1 MNIKKTNIM
10 TVNDMV
16 KKLRVMLA
24 VDAAVVRRSKF
35 ADATLV
41 DGTEVYTDGELV
53 VGATL
58 LVKVGEGEESPYA
71 PEGIH
76 ETTEGLLIGVGP
88 NGEIMEISEVAAE
101 NAPEVV
107 TEEVMEEVV
116 VEAPVSE
123 EALPATEELLA
134 GIAEMIAPF
143 TEEIAALTTEVTELK
158 AKFSKLAGEPAA
170 KPIRNTFAENKAIA
184 DSNLEKRMDFLRAIR
199 KN

>member
-1 MNIKKTNIM
+1 M
-10 TVNDMV
+10 TVQDMV

-24 VDAAVVRRSKF
+24 ADQAVVTEAQF

-41 DGTEVYTDGELV
+41 DGTVVYTEGELE

-76 ETTEGLLIGVGP
+76 ETNDGKLIGVGP
-88 NGEIMEISEVAAE
+88 NGEIMEISEVAEEA
-101 NAPEVV
+101 AT
-107 TEEVMEEVV
+107 TEEEIVEEAMEEVE
-116 VEAPVSE
+116 VEVPVSE
-123 EALPATEELLA
+123 AAIPATEELLT

-143 TEEIAALTTEVTELK
+143 TEEIAALTEEVTALK
-158 AKFSKLAGEPAA
+158 ARFNKIADEPAA
-170 KPIRNTFAENKAIA
+170 TPIRNTFSENKAIKDEMLA
-184 DSNLEKRMDFLRAIR
+184 KRMDALRAIR

>member
-1 MNIKKTNIM
+1 M

-24 VDAAVVRRSKF
+24 ADTEVVTEAKF

-41 DGTEVYTDGELV
+41 DGTVVYTDGELE
-53 VGATL
+53 VGAIL
-58 LVKVGEGEESPYA
+58 LIRTEEGEESPYA

-88 NGEIMEISEVAAE
+88 NGEIMDITEAGEDTI
-101 NAPEVV
+101 
-107 TEEVMEEVV
+107 TEEVVEEELDEVV

-123 EALPATEELLA
+123 AAMPATEELLT

-143 TEEIAALTTEVTELK
+143 TEEIAALTEEVTALK
-158 AKFSKLAGEPAA
+158 ARFNKIADEPAA
-170 KPIRNTFAENKAIA
+170 TPIRNTFSENKIKKDEALA
-184 DSNLEKRMDFLRAIR
+184 NRMDALRAIR

>member
-1 MNIKKTNIM
+1 M

-24 VDAAVVRRSKF
+24 ADKAVVTEAKF
-35 ADATLV
+35 AEATLV
-41 DGTEVYTDGELV
+41 DGTVVYTDGELE
-53 VGATL
+53 VGASL
-58 LVKVGEGEESPYA
+58 LIRTEEGEESPYA

-76 ETTEGLLIGVGP
+76 ETTDGLLIGVGP
-88 NGEIMEISEVAAE
+88 NGEIMEISEVEAE
-101 NAPEVV
+101 AKPEEII
-107 TEEVMEEVV
+107 EEVMEEVT

-123 EALPATEELLA
+123 EAIPATEELLA

-158 AKFSKLAGEPAA
+158 AKFAVIADEPAA

-184 DSNLEKRMDFLRAIR
+184 DSNLNKRMDFLRSVR
-199 KN
+199 NK

>member
-1 MNIKKTNIM
+1 M

-24 VDAAVVRRSKF
+24 ADKAVVTETKF
-35 ADATLV
+35 AEATLV
-41 DGTEVYTDGELV
+41 DGTVVYTDGELE
-53 VGATL
+53 VGASL
-58 LVKVGEGEESPYA
+58 LIRTEEGEESPYA

-76 ETTEGLLIGVGP
+76 ETTDGLLIGVGP
-88 NGEIMEISEVAAE
+88 NGEIMEISEVEAE
-101 NAPEVV
+101 AKPEEII
-107 TEEVMEEVV
+107 EEVMEEVV

-123 EALPATEELLA
+123 EAIPATEELLA

-158 AKFSKLAGEPAA
+158 AKFAVIADEPAA

-184 DSNLEKRMDFLRAIR
+184 DSNLNKRMDFLRSVR
-199 KN
+199 NK

>member
-1 MNIKKTNIM
+1 M

-24 VDAAVVRRSKF
+24 ADKAVVTETKM
-35 ADATLV
+35 ADAELV
-41 DGTEVYTDGELV
+41 DGTIVYTEGELV

-76 ETTEGLLIGVGP
+76 ETVDGKLIGVGP
-88 NGEIMEISEVAAE
+88 NGEIMEISEVEAE
-101 NAPEVV
+101 AKPEEVI
-107 TEEVMEEVV
+107 EEVMEEVE
-116 VEAPVSE
+116 VEVEVPE
-123 EALPATEELLA
+123 EAIPATEELLA
-134 GIAEMIAPF
+134 GIAEIIAPF
-143 TEEIAALTTEVTELK
+143 TEEIAALTEEVTELK
-158 AKFSKLAGEPAA
+158 AKFSKLADEPAA

-184 DSNLEKRMDFLRAIR
+184 DDNLAKRMDALRAIR

>member
-1 MNIKKTNIM
+1 M

-24 VDAAVVRRSKF
+24 ADTEVVTEAKF
-35 ADATLV
+35 AEAELV
-41 DGTEVYTDGELV
+41 DGTVVYTDGELV
-53 VGATL
+53 VGAVL
-58 LVKVGEGEESPYA
+58 LIRTEEGEESPYA

-88 NGEIMEISEVAAE
+88 NGEIMDITEAGEDT
-101 NAPEVV
+101 V
-107 TEEVMEEVV
+107 TEEVIEEELDEVV

-123 EALPATEELLA
+123 AALPATEELLT

-143 TEEIAALTTEVTELK
+143 TEEIAALTEEVTALK
-158 AKFSKLAGEPAA
+158 ARFNKIADEPAA
-170 KPIRNTFAENKAIA
+170 TPIRNTFSENKIKKDEALA
-184 DSNLEKRMDFLRAIR
+184 NRMDALRAIR

>member
-1 MNIKKTNIM
+1 M

-24 VDAAVVRRSKF
+24 ADTEVVTEVKF
-35 ADATLV
+35 AEAELI
-41 DGTEVYTDGELV
+41 DGTVVYTDGELE
-53 VGATL
+53 VGAAL
-58 LVKVGEGEESPYA
+58 LIKTPEGEESPYA

-88 NGEIMEISEVAAE
+88 NGEIMDISEAGE
-101 NAPEVV
+101 DSI
-107 TEEVMEEVV
+107 TEEVVEEELDEVV

-123 EALPATEELLA
+123 EALPATEELLT

-143 TEEIAALTTEVTELK
+143 TEEIAALTEEVTALK
-158 AKFSKLAGEPAA
+158 ARFNKIADEPAA
-170 KPIRNTFAENKAIA
+170 TPIRNTFSENKIKKDEALA
-184 DSNLEKRMDFLRAIR
+184 NRMDALRAIR

>member
-24 VDAAVVRRSKF
+24 VDAAVVSSKF

-71 PEGIH
+71 PEAIH
-76 ETTEGLLIGVGP
+76 ETTEGLLITVGP
-88 NGEIMEISEVAAE
+88 NGEIMEISETVAE
-101 NAPEVV
+101 SAPEVV

-170 KPIRNTFAENKAIA
+170 KPIRNTFSENKAIA
-184 DSNLEKRMDFLRAIR
+184 DANLAKRMDFLRAIR

>member
-1 MNIKKTNIM
+1 M

-24 VDAAVVRRSKF
+24 ADKAVVTEAKF
-35 ADATLV
+35 AEATLV
-41 DGTEVYTDGELV
+41 DGTVVYTDGELE
-53 VGATL
+53 VGASL
-58 LVKVGEGEESPYA
+58 LIRTEEGEESPYA

-76 ETTEGLLIGVGP
+76 ETTDGLLIGVGP
-88 NGEIMEISEVAAE
+88 QGEIMEISEVEAE
-101 NAPEVV
+101 AKPEEII
-107 TEEVMEEVV
+107 EEVMEEVT

-123 EALPATEELLA
+123 EAIPATEELLA

-158 AKFSKLAGEPAA
+158 AKFAVIADEPAA

-184 DSNLEKRMDFLRAIR
+184 DENLNKRMDFLRSVR

>member
-1 MNIKKTNIM
+1 M

-24 VDAAVVRRSKF
+24 ADTEVVTEAKF
-35 ADATLV
+35 AEAELV
-41 DGTEVYTDGELV
+41 DGTVVYTDGELV
-53 VGATL
+53 VGAAL
-58 LVKVGEGEESPYA
+58 LIRTEEGEESPYA

-88 NGEIMEISEVAAE
+88 NGEIMDITEAGEDT
-101 NAPEVV
+101 V
-107 TEEVMEEVV
+107 TEEVIEEELDEVV

-123 EALPATEELLA
+123 AALPATEELLT

-143 TEEIAALTTEVTELK
+143 TEEIAALTEEVTALK
-158 AKFSKLAGEPAA
+158 ARFQTIADEPAA
-170 KPIRNTFAENKAIA
+170 TPIRNTFSENKIKKDEALA
-184 DSNLEKRMDFLRAIR
+184 NRMDALRAIR

>member
-1 MNIKKTNIM
+1 M

-24 VDAAVVRRSKF
+24 ADKAVVTETKF

-41 DGTEVYTDGELV
+41 DGTVVYTDGELE
-53 VGATL
+53 VGASL
-58 LVKVGEGEESPYA
+58 LIRTEEGEESPYA

-76 ETTEGLLIGVGP
+76 ETTDGKLIGVGP
-88 NGEIMEISEVAAE
+88 NGEIMEISEVEAE
-101 NAPEVV
+101 AKPEEII
-107 TEEVMEEVV
+107 EEVMEEVV

-123 EALPATEELLA
+123 EAIPATEELLA

-158 AKFSKLAGEPAA
+158 AKFAVIADEPAA

-184 DSNLEKRMDFLRAIR
+184 DSNLNKRMDFLRSVR
-199 KN
+199 NK

>member
-1 MNIKKTNIM
+1 M

-24 VDAAVVRRSKF
+24 ADTEVVTEAKF
-35 ADATLV
+35 AEAELV
-41 DGTEVYTDGELV
+41 DGTVVYTDGELE
-53 VGATL
+53 VGAIL
-58 LVKVGEGEESPYA
+58 LIRTEEGEESPYA

-88 NGEIMEISEVAAE
+88 NGEIMDITEAGEDTI
-101 NAPEVV
+101 
-107 TEEVMEEVV
+107 TEEVVEEELDEVV

-123 EALPATEELLA
+123 AAIPATAELLT

-143 TEEIAALTTEVTELK
+143 TEEIAALTEEVTALK
-158 AKFSKLAGEPAA
+158 ARFNKIADEPAA
-170 KPIRNTFAENKAIA
+170 TPIRNTFSENKMKKEEALA
-184 DSNLEKRMDFLRAIR
+184 NRMDALRAIR

>member
-1 MNIKKTNIM
+1 M

-24 VDAAVVRRSKF
+24 ADKEVVTETKF
-35 ADATLV
+35 AEATLV
-41 DGTEVYTDGELV
+41 DDTVVYTDGELE
-53 VGATL
+53 VGAIL
-58 LVKVGEGEESPYA
+58 LIRTEEGEESPFA

-88 NGEIMEISEVAAE
+88 NGEIMEITEAEAEVA
-101 NAPEVV
+101 PEEV

-123 EALPATEELLA
+123 EAIPATEELLA

-158 AKFSKLAGEPAA
+158 AKFAVIADEPAA

-184 DSNLEKRMDFLRAIR
+184 DSNLNKRMDFLRSVR